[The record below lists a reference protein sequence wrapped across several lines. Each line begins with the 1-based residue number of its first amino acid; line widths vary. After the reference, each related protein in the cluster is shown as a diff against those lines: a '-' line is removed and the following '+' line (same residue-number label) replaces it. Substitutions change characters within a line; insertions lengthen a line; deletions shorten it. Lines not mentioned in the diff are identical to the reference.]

1 MEPRTFYLDFSGR
14 NFFFK
19 IVVFKIRTLKFAK
32 VQSFKQ
38 KERNVNLEPKNVY
51 LSLFKLDFEK
61 V

>member
-14 NFFFK
+14 NFFLK